1 MVQAIGSA
9 AATPAGG
16 NGGNSGSQIAAL
28 QKKLVVLQK
37 QIQDTQSTLIGAPE
51 GPARDAIK
59 MQLDLLAQQM
69 QMIQQQISDLQR
81 QQAAASTARQM
92 AQVRSQEAERSKS
105 ADAGGGAL
113 GTQVDIYV

>member
-9 AATPAGG
+9 ASAPVGG

-81 QQAAASTARQM
+81 QQAEASTARQM
-92 AQVRSQEAERSKS
+92 APARVQEAERSKS

-113 GTQVDIYV
+113 GTQVDIYI

>member
-16 NGGNSGSQIAAL
+16 SGGNSGGQIAAL

-59 MQLDLLAQQM
+59 MQLDMLAQQM
-69 QMIQQQISDLQR
+69 QLIQQQISDLQR

-105 ADAGGGAL
+105 VDAGGGAL
-113 GTQVDIYV
+113 GTQVDTYV

>member
-1 MVQAIGSA
+1 MVQALGSA
-9 AATPAGG
+9 AAPPAGG

-92 AQVRSQEAERSKS
+92 AQVRSQDAERSKS
-105 ADAGGGAL
+105 ADAGDGAL

>member
-9 AATPAGG
+9 AATPA
-16 NGGNSGSQIAAL
+16 GGNSGSQIAAL